1 VRVSAPLRGNHTLGG
16 MRLSA
21 TSLAFLFAL
30 IHLRYCPRVDTTRS
44 TTYANMC
51 SVAPTLQYHPS
62 AWESEWRSG
71 HALEVTKN
79 HSRHWSLGC
88 SLMEGQPDT
97 IRAWLDYAKLR
108 RPTRTQKTPPSPL
121 ADWKHALS
129 FHVVL
134 DACTNHTLALIPIE
148 PLVGFLRNPY
158 THCFQAGRNAH
169 WALQRDKNYLI
180 PSWRQDVWP
189 RDGSASALLFDL
201 GASLYNKGP
210 GGASTSWFVDEYRAR
225 GIRFDRI
232 FAWEAKPHDDTEI
245 FAPVPNSVADRMSY
259 YNVPVDSRVGAKH
272 NPWRTLRAVATPRDF
287 VVVKIDIDNST
298 VEEPLAQQLLADAAL
313 AGLVDELYFEH
324 HVLHTPMW
332 RYGWSVNTVTTH
344 TLVDSYALFGQLRE
358 MGIRAHSWV

>member
-1 VRVSAPLRGNHTLGG
+1 
-16 MRLSA
+16 
-21 TSLAFLFAL
+21 
-30 IHLRYCPRVDTTRS
+30 
-44 TTYANMC
+44 MC
-51 SVAPTLQYHPS
+51 SRLPTLQYRPS
-62 AWESEWRSG
+62 AWESEWSSS
-71 HALEVTKN
+71 HAFKVAKN
-79 HSRHWSLGC
+79 HSRHWQLGC
-88 SLMEGQPDT
+88 SLMLTKSET

-108 RPTRTQKTPPSPL
+108 RPARTQRTPPPL
-121 ADWKHALS
+121 PLEEAKQALS
-129 FHVVL
+129 FHAVL
-134 DACTNHTLALIPIE
+134 DACTNETLALIPIE

-158 THCFQAGRNAH
+158 THCFPAGRNAH

-189 RDGSASALLFDL
+189 RNPASAFLFDL

-210 GGASTSWFVDEYRAR
+210 GGASTSWFVDEYQAR

-232 FAWEAKPHDDTEI
+232 FAWEAKPHDDAEI
-245 FAPVPNSVADRMSY
+245 FESVPNWIADRMSY

-272 NPWRTLRAVATPRDF
+272 NPWRTLKSVATPRDF

-298 VEEPLAQQLLADAAL
+298 VEEPLASQLLADAAL

-332 RYGWSVNTVTTH
+332 RYGWRSNTVTNH
-344 TLVDSYALFGQLRE
+344 TLVHSYALFGKLRE